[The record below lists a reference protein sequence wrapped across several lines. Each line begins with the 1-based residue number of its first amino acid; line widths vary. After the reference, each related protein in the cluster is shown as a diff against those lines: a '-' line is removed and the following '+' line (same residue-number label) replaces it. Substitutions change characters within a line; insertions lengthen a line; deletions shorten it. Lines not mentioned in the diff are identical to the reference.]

1 VVNAD
6 GKGEQ
11 ALTES
16 PGFNALAAYSPD
28 QRYIAYVHFDRPIA
42 EAVEGGTLMLYD
54 LEALTHTPIAPQGLR
69 CGRLKLVWKPQ
80 PGDASR

>member
-1 VVNAD
+1 
-6 GKGEQ
+6 
-11 ALTES
+11 
-16 PGFNALAAYSPD
+16 
-28 QRYIAYVHFDRPIA
+28 
-42 EAVEGGTLMLYD
+42 MLYD